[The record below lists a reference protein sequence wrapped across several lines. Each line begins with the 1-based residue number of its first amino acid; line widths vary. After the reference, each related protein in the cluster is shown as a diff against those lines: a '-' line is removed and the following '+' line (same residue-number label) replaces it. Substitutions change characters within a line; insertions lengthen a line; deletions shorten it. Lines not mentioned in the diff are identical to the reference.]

1 MYYFS
6 DAVEH
11 SYPKI
16 IERAIYYNPLKQIDV
31 SYSPLAMSHHEF
43 YLTAFMAHRMN
54 RLRVKKET
62 LEAHLLYNGAGLPVP
77 VPTGKLRMTVKSTVS
92 PAPQAQANNK
102 IPLQTL
108 INNNL
113 WKAKT
118 MKEGKNCLFF

>member
-1 MYYFS
+1 M
-6 DAVEH
+6 EH

-16 IERAIYYNPLKQIDV
+16 IERAINYNPLKHIDV

-54 RLRVKKET
+54 RLRVKKQT
-62 LEAHLLYNGAGLPVP
+62 LECHLLYNGAGLPVN

-92 PAPQAQANNK
+92 PAPAPAQANNK

-113 WKAKT
+113 WKAKQ
-118 MKEGKNCLFF
+118 MKEGKS